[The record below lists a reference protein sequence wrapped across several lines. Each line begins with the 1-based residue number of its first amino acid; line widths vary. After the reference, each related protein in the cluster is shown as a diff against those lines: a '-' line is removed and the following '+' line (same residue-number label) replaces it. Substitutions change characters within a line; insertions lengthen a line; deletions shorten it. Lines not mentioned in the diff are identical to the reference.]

1 MKKTNN
7 NTIVFAQDKKTVVA
21 TRNGNECYLAHA
33 VYEANKA
40 LIEEL
45 GGTRRVG
52 VKYFC
57 VDFPSVKKATA
68 FVEEGIVEIGKK
80 EYNASRKKAKGNKN
94 SKSASEG
101 NKKPA
106 SKAKGNKKSD
116 FVVLKDAEG
125 NEYEIHTSAL
135 VKKETKKSTR
145 KGKGDV
151 APTKSATDTKV
162 SKETKKPARKSKGN
176 VELTDAGKKALDRM
190 KMSVLNRAASAYSI
204 AKGGEATTFSA
215 LGKSVKDLSAYMP
228 KAKEAL
234 LKSDKW
240 AKTSKTHGLTEEML
254 G

>member
-1 MKKTNN
+1 MKKTNA
-7 NTIVFAQDKKTVVA
+7 IVFAQDKKTVVA

-80 EYNASRKKAKGNKN
+80 EYNATRKAKGNKN

-101 NKKPA
+101 NKKPT

-116 FVVLKDAEG
+116 IVTLVDAEG
-125 NEYEIHTSAL
+125 NEYKVPASAL
-135 VKKETKKSTR
+135 AQVKKPAR
-145 KGKGDV
+145 KAKGDV
-151 APTKSATDTKV
+151 APTKSATKV

-176 VELTDAGKKALDRM
+176 APELTEAGIKALDRM

-215 LGKSVKDLSAYMP
+215 LGKSAKDLSAYMP

-234 LKSDKW
+234 LKSEKW
-240 AKTSKTHGLTEEML
+240 AKASKTHGLTEEML